1 MVKGKPKTEIIY
13 GVHPVQAALTAGRR
27 TVHLLYVIR
36 AAGAGKR
43 FSPIL
48 ELAAGAGVPITE
60 VASDQIER
68 MAGSTAHQGIAAQVS
83 GFPLTTLDDLPGVKN
98 FTAGAFLLIGD
109 GILDPHNLGALIRTG
124 ACVGLGGVIIPRDN
138 AASPTPAV
146 SKASAGAMETM
157 AVARETNIART
168 IDRLKTTGFW
178 ITGLDS
184 TGQTSLFDAD
194 LTGPIALVIGGE
206 DRGIRRLVREK
217 CDLIV
222 SIPQQSTVNSLNASV
237 AGGIAMYEVL
247 RQRRAGM
254 DVGGGRLGS

>member
-1 MVKGKPKTEIIY
+1 MKGKPRTEIIY
-13 GVHPVQAALTAGRR
+13 GVHPVQAALKAGRR
-27 TVHLLYVIR
+27 TVHSLHVI
-36 AAGAGKR
+36 GAGRAKKR
-43 FSPIL
+43 FEPIL
-48 ELAAGAGVPITE
+48 ELAAGTGVPVSEAT
-60 VASDQIER
+60 ADQIEL
-68 MAGSTAHQGIAAQVS
+68 MAGSTAHQGIAARVN
-83 GFPLTTLDDLPGVKN
+83 GFPLAALDDLPGVRN
-98 FTAGAFLLIGD
+98 FTAGAFLLIAD

-124 ACVGLGGVIIPRDN
+124 ACAGVEGVIIPRDN
-138 AASPTPAV
+138 AVSPTPAV

-168 IDRLKTTGFW
+168 LDRLKEIGFW

-184 TGQTSLFDAD
+184 TGQTSMFDAD
-194 LTGPIALVIGGE
+194 LTGPMALVIGGE

-222 SIPQQSTVNSLNASV
+222 SIPQKSAVNSLNASV

-254 DVGGGRLGS
+254 DAGEGRLGS